1 MCAPVAVIA
10 AGVAAAGSIFGG
22 LAQNAQQRFQ
32 AKVADRNASMEREA
46 AQQEIQ
52 NTEDAALDHYRK
64 IGQLK
69 GQQRARAA
77 AAGVG
82 VDFGTASQVVDDT
95 EMLGREDVGR
105 IYQQGAQ
112 NVRGHDIAASNYTS
126 QAGASRQAGTAA
138 IVSAG
143 FDAGKSLL
151 SGANQYKNLKGGSA
165 NQSYSKGYDGLY

>member
-22 LAQNAQQRFQ
+22 LASRAQSRFQ

-52 NTEDAALDHYRK
+52 NTKEAALDHYRK
-64 IGQLK
+64 VGQLK

-82 VDFGTASQVVDDT
+82 VDFGTTAQVVDDT
-95 EMLGREDVGR
+95 EMLAREDVGR

-112 NVRGHDIAASNYTS
+112 NVRGRDIAASNFTS

-138 IVSAG
+138 LVKGG

-151 SGANQYKNLKGGSA
+151 SGANQYSQMKKVGGS
-165 NQSYSKGYDGLY
+165 

>member
-1 MCAPVAVIA
+1 MCAPIPIIA

-22 LAQNAQQRFQ
+22 LASRAQSRFE

-52 NTEDAALDHYRK
+52 NTKEAALDHYRK
-64 IGQLK
+64 VGQLK

-82 VDFGTASQVVDDT
+82 VDFGTAAQVVDDT
-95 EMLGREDVGR
+95 EMLAREDVGR

-112 NVRGHDIAASNYTS
+112 NVRGRDIAASNFTS

-138 IVSAG
+138 LVKGA

-151 SGANQYKNLKGGSA
+151 SGANQYSQMKKGGGS
-165 NQSYSKGYDGLY
+165 

>member
-1 MCAPVAVIA
+1 MCGPLAL

-22 LAQNAQQRFQ
+22 LAANAQSRFQ

-52 NTEDAALDHYRK
+52 NTKEAALDHYRK
-64 IGQLK
+64 VGQLK

-82 VDFGTASQVVDDT
+82 ADFGTAADVVADT
-95 EMLGREDVGR
+95 DMLSREDVGR
-105 IYQQGAQ
+105 IYQQGYQ
-112 NVRGHDIAASNYTS
+112 NVRGHDIGASNFTG
-126 QAGASRQAGTAA
+126 QARASRQAGTAA
-138 IVSAG
+138 LVSAG

-151 SGANQYKNLKGGSA
+151 SGADQYKTLKG
-165 NQSYSKGYDGLY
+165 K